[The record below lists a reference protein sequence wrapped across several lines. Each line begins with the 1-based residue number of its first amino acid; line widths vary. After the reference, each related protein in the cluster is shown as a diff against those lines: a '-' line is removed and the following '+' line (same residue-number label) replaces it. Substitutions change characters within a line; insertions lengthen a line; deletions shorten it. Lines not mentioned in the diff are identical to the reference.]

1 GAGSSLQAN
10 LSGVLSVTGSLS
22 MDGRTVVSLPSGSI
36 TLDGSLQLLNVALS
50 ASASLSTVSLRVFSE
65 GVSVGLGSGSVRV
78 SSMNGSL
85 SMSGN
90 VDVSGVLSLSA
101 SAGGLSLDGRIAIS
115 NASVVGSLLL
125 AGASIR
131 VSSGGVVVDVGRGSL
146 SLRVLEGSTS
156 INGSVSLSGMSV
168 ISGSLSSS
176 GASDINGV
184 SRLSG
189 VMNAYGLVLIN
200 GSSLINGL
208 MSMGSGSVTLNSS
221 GMFMFGDVAVLGNLG
236 VSGLVSIAG
245 NVSMEGTIIM
255 TGASTISGRV
265 SLSGRVNTNNIM
277 FGEIT
282 LRADSMVTL
291 GTTVINGRVEVMDGL
306 LKITRVGTEIAGS
319 VKITGSVS
327 TTGSLTV
334 KNPEISGNT
343 VILSQIITVGKTTVR
358 GLFQLLTG
366 NLPPA
371 GLLTS
376 SMDTMG
382 QIVMLQSLILGS
394 TVVNGI
400 MTVTE
405 NGVVITGL
413 SDISGSLL
421 ALSTPSLG
429 QNAII
434 SISQAVA
441 VTPVATVPL
450 ISVILPLTLPILL
463 TLALVGLIVARLII
477 PPVAIASGRMA
488 SKAYRKALG
497 PETRVRVAY
506 VRVKSRLAPLGERMA
521 RRTASLLRKPLAK
534 GYMLASQNRVSRR
547 IALAI
552 ASIEERVS
560 RRTRPFAERIQ
571 VARRLASRA
580 SSRMSAV
587 ARRAGS
593 TARSAVAKVATI
605 EIFLSG
611 KVNLLKRGMAIR
623 ARAIRERARV
633 RIPRRAAEKPV
644 RRILSRVRIK
654 RTK

>member
-1 GAGSSLQAN
+1 
-10 LSGVLSVTGSLS
+10 
-22 MDGRTVVSLPSGSI
+22 
-36 TLDGSLQLLNVALS
+36 
-50 ASASLSTVSLRVFSE
+50 
-65 GVSVGLGSGSVRV
+65 
-78 SSMNGSL
+78 
-85 SMSGN
+85 
-90 VDVSGVLSLSA
+90 
-101 SAGGLSLDGRIAIS
+101 
-115 NASVVGSLLL
+115 
-125 AGASIR
+125 
-131 VSSGGVVVDVGRGSL
+131 
-146 SLRVLEGSTS
+146 
-156 INGSVSLSGMSV
+156 MSV

-245 NVSMEGTIIM
+245 NVTMEGTIIM

-282 LRADSMVTL
+282 LRADSMVTF
-291 GTTVINGRVEVMDGL
+291 GTTVINGRVEVVDGL
-306 LKITRVGTEIAGS
+306 LKITRVGTEIACS

-506 VRVKSRLAPLGERMA
+506 VRVKSRLAPLGERVA
-521 RRTASLLRKPLAK
+521 RRTALLLRKPLAK
-534 GYMLASQNRVSRR
+534 GYLLASQNRVSRR
-547 IALAI
+547 ITLAI
-552 ASIEERVS
+552 ASISERVS
-560 RRTRPFAERIQ
+560 RPTRPFAERIQ
-571 VARRLASRA
+571 VAKHLASRA

-593 TARSAVAKVATI
+593 TARSAVAKVAI
-605 EIFLSG
+605 ASG
-611 KVNLLKRGMAIR
+611 RMASKAYRKAFGLGTR
-623 ARAIRERARV
+623 AYVAYVRVKSRLAPLGERVAR
-633 RIPRRAAEKPV
+633 
-644 RRILSRVRIK
+644 
-654 RTK
+654 